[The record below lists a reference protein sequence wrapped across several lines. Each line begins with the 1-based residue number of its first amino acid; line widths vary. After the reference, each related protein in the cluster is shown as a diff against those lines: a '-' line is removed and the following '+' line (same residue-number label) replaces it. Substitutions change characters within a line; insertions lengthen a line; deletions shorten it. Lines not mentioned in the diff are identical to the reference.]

1 MKSGDTMTPEAWIA
15 LATVFCL
22 GAMSPG
28 PSLAVVLRNTL
39 AGGRTQGVMTGVGH
53 GIGFGIYAF
62 LAAGAFATAI
72 SIHETAETGLK
83 WAGVCILIWLGYT
96 FLNHA
101 RKGPSES
108 LDGEYIEAKN
118 KQGFIQGFSIALLN
132 PKILAWMLA
141 LYTPFIEDNVSLET
155 LLGMGALGMTID
167 GTWYVTVAMVLTT
180 GGRVEKLKSISHIID
195 GAMGLLMF
203 VFAGLMVGGVI

>member
-1 MKSGDTMTPEAWIA
+1 MTPEAWIA

-101 RKGPSES
+101 RKGPSKS
-108 LDGEYIEAKN
+108 LDEEHKEAMN

-132 PKILAWMLA
+132 PEILAWMLA

>member
-1 MKSGDTMTPEAWIA
+1 MTPESWIA
-15 LATVFCL
+15 LATVFTL
-22 GAMSPG
+22 GAISPG

-39 AGGRTQGVMTGVGH
+39 SGGRRQGVLTGIGH

-72 SIHETAETGLK
+72 SIHKTAEIGLK

-101 RKGPSES
+101 WSGPNSAE
-108 LDGEYIEAKN
+108 KN
-118 KQGFIQGFSIALLN
+118 NPQKNNDREGFLQGFSIALLN

-141 LYTPFIEDNVSLET
+141 LYTPFIENNVNIET
-155 LLGMGALGMTID
+155 LIGMGTLGMIID
-167 GTWYVTVAMVLTT
+167 GTWYVTVALVLTT

-203 VFAGLMVGGVI
+203 VFAGLMIGGII

>member
-1 MKSGDTMTPEAWIA
+1 MKHGDIMTPEEWFA
-15 LATVFCL
+15 LAAVFSL

-39 AGGRTQGVMTGVGH
+39 SGGRTQGVMTGIGH

-72 SIHETAETGLK
+72 SIHKTAEIGLK
-83 WAGVCILIWLGYT
+83 WAGVCILLWLGYT

-101 RKGPSES
+101 RKGPSTSQDENQHEE
-108 LDGEYIEAKN
+108 LN

-141 LYTPFIEDNVSLET
+141 LYTPFIEENVSIQT
-155 LLGMGALGMTID
+155 LLGMGSLGMIID

-180 GGRVEKLKSISHIID
+180 GGRVEKLKSVSHFID

-203 VFAGLMVGGVI
+203 LFAGLMIGGVI

>member
-1 MKSGDTMTPEAWIA
+1 MTPEAWIA

-108 LDGEYIEAKN
+108 LDEEHKEAMN

-155 LLGMGALGMTID
+155 LLGMGVLGMAID
-167 GTWYVTVAMVLTT
+167 GTWYVTVAMLLTT
-180 GGRVEKLKSISHIID
+180 GGRVEKLRSISHIID

>member
-1 MKSGDTMTPEAWIA
+1 MKSGDWMTPEAWVA
-15 LATVFCL
+15 LAIVFCL

-39 AGGRTQGVMTGVGH
+39 AGGRTQGVMTGIGH

-101 RKGPSES
+101 RKGPSKS
-108 LDGEYIEAKN
+108 LDEEHKEAMN

-167 GTWYVTVAMVLTT
+167 GTWYVTVAMLLTT
-180 GGRVEKLKSISHIID
+180 GGRVEKLRSISHIID
-195 GAMGLLMF
+195 GALGLLMF

>member
-1 MKSGDTMTPEAWIA
+1 MTPEAWVA

-28 PSLAVVLRNTL
+28 PSLAVILRNTL
-39 AGGRTQGVMTGVGH
+39 TGGRKQGVMTGIGH
-53 GIGFGIYAF
+53 GIGFEVYAF

-83 WAGVCILIWLGYT
+83 WAGVIILVWLGYI

-101 RKGPSES
+101 RKGPSEYS
-108 LDGEYIEAKN
+108 EENSHDIPN
-118 KQGFIQGFSIALLN
+118 RQGFIQGFSIALLN

-141 LYTPFIEDNVSLET
+141 LYTPFIEENVSLET
-155 LLGMGALGMTID
+155 LLAMGALGMTID

-203 VFAGLMVGGVI
+203 IFAGLMVGGVI

>member
-1 MKSGDTMTPEAWIA
+1 MTPEAWIA

-101 RKGPSES
+101 RKGPSKS
-108 LDGEYIEAKN
+108 LDEEHKEAMN

-167 GTWYVTVAMVLTT
+167 GTWYVTVAMLLTT
-180 GGRVEKLKSISHIID
+180 GGRVEKLRSISHIID

>member
-1 MKSGDTMTPEAWIA
+1 MTPEAWIA

-39 AGGRTQGVMTGVGH
+39 SGGRRQGVMTGVGH

-83 WAGVCILIWLGYT
+83 WAGVFILIWLGYI
-96 FLNHA
+96 FLSHA
-101 RKGPSES
+101 RKGPTVGNNSDS
-108 LDGEYIEAKN
+108 DN
-118 KQGFIQGFSIALLN
+118 NNDKQGFIQGFSIALLN

-141 LYTPFIEDNVSLET
+141 LYTPFIENNVSFET
-155 LLGMGALGMTID
+155 LLGMGALGMIID
-167 GTWYVTVAMVLTT
+167 GTWYVTVALVLTT
-180 GGRVEKLKSISHIID
+180 GQRVEKLKSISHIID
-195 GAMGLLMF
+195 GAMGILMF
-203 VFAGLMVGGVI
+203 IFAGLMVGGVI

>member
-1 MKSGDTMTPEAWIA
+1 MTPEAWIA

-39 AGGRTQGVMTGVGH
+39 SGGRRQGVMTGVGH

-83 WAGVCILIWLGYT
+83 WAGVCILIWLGYII
-96 FLNHA
+96 LSQA
-101 RKGPSES
+101 RKGPTVGNNSDS
-108 LDGEYIEAKN
+108 LNNND

-141 LYTPFIEDNVSLET
+141 LYTPFIENNVSFET
-155 LLGMGALGMTID
+155 LLGMGALGMIID
-167 GTWYVTVAMVLTT
+167 GTWYVSVALVLTT
-180 GGRVEKLKSISHIID
+180 GQRVEKLKSISHIID
-195 GAMGLLMF
+195 GAMGILMF
-203 VFAGLMVGGVI
+203 IFAGLMISGVI

>member
-1 MKSGDTMTPEAWIA
+1 LKSGDKMTPEAWVA

-28 PSLAVVLRNTL
+28 PSLAVILRNTL
-39 AGGRTQGVMTGVGH
+39 TGGRKQGVMTGIGH
-53 GIGFGIYAF
+53 GIGFGVYAF

-83 WAGVCILIWLGYT
+83 WAGVIILVWLGYI

-101 RKGPSES
+101 RKGPSEYS
-108 LDGEYIEAKN
+108 EENSHDIPN
-118 KQGFIQGFSIALLN
+118 RQGFIQGFSIALLN

-141 LYTPFIEDNVSLET
+141 LYTPFIEENVSLET
-155 LLGMGALGMTID
+155 LLAMGALGMTID

-203 VFAGLMVGGVI
+203 IFAGLMVGGVI

>member
-1 MKSGDTMTPEAWIA
+1 MTPEAWIA

-39 AGGRTQGVMTGVGH
+39 TGGRRQGVMTGIGH

-72 SIHETAETGLK
+72 SLHETAEIGLK
-83 WAGVCILIWLGYT
+83 WAGVCILVWLGYT

-101 RKGPSES
+101 RKSPSSEIES
-108 LDGEYIEAKN
+108 GGHGNND
-118 KQGFIQGFSIALLN
+118 KQGFMQGFSIALLN

-141 LYTPFIEDNVSLET
+141 LYTPFIENNVSIET
-155 LLGMGALGMTID
+155 LLGMGFLGMVID
-167 GTWYVTVAMVLTT
+167 GTWYATVALALTT

-195 GAMGLLMF
+195 GTMGVLMF
-203 VFAGLMVGGVI
+203 IFAGLMIGGVI

>member
-1 MKSGDTMTPEAWIA
+1 MTPEAWIA
-15 LATVFCL
+15 LATVFSL

-39 AGGRTQGVMTGVGH
+39 SGGRRQGVMTGIGH

-62 LAAGAFATAI
+62 LAAGTFATAI

-83 WAGVCILIWLGYT
+83 WAGVCILIWLGYI
-96 FLNHA
+96 FLSHA
-101 RKGPSES
+101 RKGPKVRNNSKSHNNNE
-108 LDGEYIEAKN
+108 

-141 LYTPFIEDNVSLET
+141 LYTPFIENNVSLET
-155 LLGMGALGMTID
+155 LLGMGALGMMID
-167 GTWYVTVAMVLTT
+167 GTWYVSVALVLTT
-180 GGRVEKLKSISHIID
+180 GQRVEKLKSISHIID
-195 GAMGLLMF
+195 GAMGILMF
-203 VFAGLMVGGVI
+203 IFAGLMISGVI

>member
-1 MKSGDTMTPEAWIA
+1 MTPEAWVA
-15 LATVFCL
+15 LAIVFCL

-39 AGGRTQGVMTGVGH
+39 AGGRTQGVMTGIGH

-101 RKGPSES
+101 RKGPSKS
-108 LDGEYIEAKN
+108 LDEEHKEAMN

-167 GTWYVTVAMVLTT
+167 GTWYVTVAMLLTT
-180 GGRVEKLKSISHIID
+180 GGRVEKLRSISHIID

>member
-1 MKSGDTMTPEAWIA
+1 MTPEAWIA

-39 AGGRTQGVMTGVGH
+39 SGGRRQGVMTGIGH

-62 LAAGAFATAI
+62 LAAGTFATAI

-83 WAGVCILIWLGYT
+83 WAGVCILIWLGYI
-96 FLNHA
+96 FLSHA
-101 RKGPSES
+101 RKGPKVRNNSKSHNNNE
-108 LDGEYIEAKN
+108 

-141 LYTPFIEDNVSLET
+141 LYTPFIENNVSLET
-155 LLGMGALGMTID
+155 LLGMGALGMMID
-167 GTWYVTVAMVLTT
+167 GTWYVSVALVLTT
-180 GGRVEKLKSISHIID
+180 GQRVEKLKSISHIID
-195 GAMGLLMF
+195 GAMGILCLLYTSPSPRDS
-203 VFAGLMVGGVI
+203 